1 MIELARAPLGA
12 LGLLCAVAVGVPSA
26 ATAGGLSAEDEAAIR
41 RVEDYIN
48 SIETMRARF
57 IQLNPNGRTV
67 EGSLYLSRPGRMRFE
82 YDPPVAYW
90 LIADGSQV
98 IFYDKE
104 LETPT
109 YVSIDDTPLR
119 LLLDEQVSL
128 SNGVRVTRV
137 EHGTGALRVTL
148 VQSGKEEDGTVQITF
163 SERPMEVRKWSMID
177 AQGVAVHIALIDARY
192 GVELDPKL
200 FVFKNPRIYGKMDER
215 NDR

>member
-192 GVELDPKL
+192 GVELDPRL

>member
-12 LGLLCAVAVGVPSA
+12 LGLLCAVAVGVPSG

-192 GVELDPKL
+192 GVELDPRL